1 MRSGTIIRSSQTINP
16 YVHGDNPDFI
26 WCNNKVDSFS
36 FDFDSFDFMFPSAW
50 IGISLIPKL

>member
-36 FDFDSFDFMFPSAW
+36 FDFDSFDFMFPSA
-50 IGISLIPKL
+50 